1 VCFTYDH
8 LFLLQAAAAAITRTL
23 QLIHNH
29 ACMHAAAKESSQKPA
44 SSLKLTDTKTLL
56 FHCLHLSLGSQ
67 CLSLGALFCCRCC
80 FLLLHRQALTFHAP
94 TCFEKQLLLLLSL
107 LCCCM
112 SCCLLHAALSA
123 ANPSRRSE
131 LDLRSLFST
140 PTVSRRQAEKKR
152 DAAEESVVRV
162 MRVPTSLRILQSTVV
177 TTTTAKNKI

>member
-1 VCFTYDH
+1 
-8 LFLLQAAAAAITRTL
+8 
-23 QLIHNH
+23 
-29 ACMHAAAKESSQKPA
+29 MHAAAKESSQKAA

-56 FHCLHLSLGSQ
+56 FHCLHLSLGSL

-80 FLLLHRQALTFHAP
+80 FLLLHRQSLIFHAP
-94 TCFEKQLLLLLSL
+94 TCFDKQRLLLSL

-131 LDLRSLFST
+131 LDLRSLFSP

-152 DAAEESVVRV
+152 DVAAAAEESVVRV
-162 MRVPTSLRILQSTVV
+162 MSVPTSLCILQSTVA